1 MDDLRDRFRQL
12 ERLDAP
18 DLWNE
23 AVARAAELEMTAPR
37 RASGLTLVLAAALL
51 LVALAAAL
59 AVGARLVDPPVRPSM
74 DYDNGMIVAQHGCGR
89 LIGLDHAS
97 FESRELVPSSP
108 ACANDY
114 MEVKTAWSS
123 DGQHLA
129 YVMSAECGGCPSE
142 ISQATRESMGAW
154 LYDARTGAS

>member
-1 MDDLRDRFRQL
+1 MDDLHGRFRRL
-12 ERLDAP
+12 ERIEAP

-23 AVARAAELEMTAPR
+23 AVVRAAELEMTAPR
-37 RASGLTLVLAAALL
+37 RASGLSLVLAAALL
-51 LVALAAAL
+51 LVALVAAL
-59 AVGARLVDPPVRPSM
+59 AVGARFVDPSPVPATL
-74 DYDNGMIVAQHGCGR
+74 DYENGMIVAQHGCGR

-154 LYDARTGAS
+154 LYDA